1 MLKQKKKER
10 KAEAFFRL
18 FFFKLEQFETTRD
31 SHTHCLFAALRRFYF
46 CETPLTPSVTLL
58 EAALVPRHAAK

>member
-1 MLKQKKKER
+1 MKKKER
-10 KAEAFFRL
+10 PRHFFPSSFL
-18 FFFKLEQFETTRD
+18 NSIEQFETTRD
-31 SHTHCLFAALRRFYF
+31 AHTLCVFAALQRFYF